1 MKKFCL
7 LKILQNYCASSDELF
22 LNFMGYKIELVGTEK
37 IDVPSRL
44 ILDCPNRIFSK
55 EFDVF

>member
-1 MKKFCL
+1 MKKFWL

-22 LNFMGYKIELVGTEK
+22 LNLMNYMIELVGTEQ
-37 IDVPSRL
+37 IDVPSKL
-44 ILDCPNRIFSK
+44 ILDCPNRVLGK

>member
-1 MKKFCL
+1 MKKFSL

-22 LNFMGYKIELVGTEK
+22 LNLMNYMIELVGTEK

-44 ILDCPNRIFSK
+44 ILDCPNRILDK
-55 EFDVF
+55 KFDVF